1 MRIRFLSQ
9 LPWWRLAA
17 VTSLLFCLSCSG
29 GGSSFNPVHG
39 KVLQNNEPVPGVTV
53 TLHPKQKE
61 KARDLPIGITD
72 EDGSFTLRTGRAD
85 GAPEGEYVVTFV
97 CLQQAEEKPGKKKE
111 KILKMTMGNMETED
125 RFKGAYSNV
134 NSSSIKVEIK
144 SGKNEIG
151 PFNLK

>member
-1 MRIRFLSQ
+1 MSFRFLNQ
-9 LPWWRLAA
+9 LPWRRLAA
-17 VTSLLFCLSCSG
+17 VTPFLFCLSCSG
-29 GGSSFNPVHG
+29 GGGFNPVHG
-39 KVLQNNEPVPGVTV
+39 KVLQNNEPVPGVRV

-72 EDGSFTLRTGRAD
+72 EDGSFTLRTGKAD
-85 GAPEGEYVVTFV
+85 GAPEGEYIVTFV

-111 KILKMTMGNMETED
+111 KTLKMTMGNMETED
-125 RFKGAYSNV
+125 RFKGAYSNA
-134 NSSSIKVEIK
+134 SSSTIKVEIK